1 MASQPFSISDA
12 GCYLPVP
19 DNAAASFLLP
29 PDHNSKNSLLRT
41 KYCAT
46 LGKRSQFQEVAQNS
60 AVKRPRQGTP
70 VSDISQAEKDV
81 MPGKTKHRRVKLSK
95 KRQENQISQLVVAC
109 DQRSCPLVSETSN
122 NTIPEVEVQMT
133 SQLYKEVAKGMVKE
147 EPTEAKV
154 LCRSDLV
161 KGKKE
166 NLVDARSKILKQQ
179 LSVQRSLP
187 FHLQCDKDGPSIVK
201 PPKNGDA
208 SRKRKSTQGY
218 QVSAESSDQFPVS
231 WLGENQIMSL
241 GTSRTCQEVAAT
253 KLQKEDTA
261 LDPVASVGTAS
272 MTSVS
277 NSTLVQMERDGYEL
291 MNDPLEQYSSTTSD
305 SSFSSSRHN
314 GFSGVPLLPYGTANM
329 DHPLR
334 RVPTLDKSICT
345 MHLHHFSHKKILLP
359 TKMMSSFAVPRPQQ
373 LEALTSFGFMHQ
385 HIPNG
390 RRSTTLDEDTLGNVN
405 SAAFL
410 SLIGLQQCPQQP
422 QRILQSKVADGGTE
436 DDVMCG
442 EELGQIS
449 GSKNPC
455 QQFLNRGTSQITQA
469 VDIANSRLAL
479 GPGMDVGLGMGHT
492 GNGPGMTLNLDHAL
506 GRSNVYPFQNRD
518 KSLVHFNKPLM
529 DLCNNTSD
537 RQNQLHVDDLQQSL
551 LQKLQHQQLQRLAPP
566 ELHNLPMIPA
576 AATQSTRQA
585 AALPPTIT
593 DSPSLSS
600 KCFLSVRHHRSHQMC
615 KHAFRAL
622 HRFPTLSNTT
632 TTMDAC
638 QLFSFSSVQ
647 KPVLGCVNGDGE
659 LSLVGSANRA
669 FLQTLVSSTLQPKST
684 VVTVLCSVEVFGHG
698 MTTVA
703 DFTTVRHGQAS
714 CAHCCAHI
722 SMQSFFLVL
731 IIGIVRGTYYSAPV
745 SGVTTVGAT
754 VVFFHTG
761 LRSVQALVYSGR

>member
-29 PDHNSKNSLLRT
+29 PDYNSKNSLLRT

-109 DQRSCPLVSETSN
+109 DQRSCPLVSETSK

-231 WLGENQIMSL
+231 WLGENQITSL

-277 NSTLVQMERDGYEL
+277 NSTLGQVSKMIL
-291 MNDPLEQYSSTTSD
+291 
-305 SSFSSSRHN
+305 
-314 GFSGVPLLPYGTANM
+314 
-329 DHPLR
+329 
-334 RVPTLDKSICT
+334 
-345 MHLHHFSHKKILLP
+345 KKKP
-359 TKMMSSFAVPRPQQ
+359 K
-373 LEALTSFGFMHQ
+373 ALTSAFAEGTMGINFDTSVNATRVQ
-385 HIPNG
+385 DISNG
-390 RRSTTLDEDTLGNVN
+390 SLAEIVPAPAPSEANDDTT
-405 SAAFL
+405 
-410 SLIGLQQCPQQP
+410 
-422 QRILQSKVADGGTE
+422 ILEKFSKI
-436 DDVMCG
+436 
-442 EELGQIS
+442 QI
-449 GSKNPC
+449 
-455 QQFLNRGTSQITQA
+455 ITQRSY
-469 VDIANSRLAL
+469 SR
-479 GPGMDVGLGMGHT
+479 MDVGLGMGHT
-492 GNGPGMTLNLDHAL
+492 SNGPGMTLNLDHAL

-537 RQNQLHVDDLQQSL
+537 RQNQLHVDLQQSL

-585 AALPPTIT
+585 GSRGEAFPYELP
-593 DSPSLSS
+593 
-600 KCFLSVRHHRSHQMC
+600 KC
-615 KHAFRAL
+615 
-622 HRFPTLSNTT
+622 
-632 TTMDAC
+632 
-638 QLFSFSSVQ
+638 SFNYAV
-647 KPVLGCVNGDGE
+647 
-659 LSLVGSANRA
+659 
-669 FLQTLVSSTLQPKST
+669 
-684 VVTVLCSVEVFGHG
+684 
-698 MTTVA
+698 
-703 DFTTVRHGQAS
+703 
-714 CAHCCAHI
+714 
-722 SMQSFFLVL
+722 
-731 IIGIVRGTYYSAPV
+731 
-745 SGVTTVGAT
+745 
-754 VVFFHTG
+754 
-761 LRSVQALVYSGR
+761 